1 MIFAS
6 IFKWLSSLTK
16 DLFVT
21 LERPIFLVVSQTE
34 NEDFTN
40 HVCRTLTSLGADVV
54 NLADFYPKEFCHLNC
69 FDAIVGISKKS
80 SGIEITYTKNN
91 KKIYKKTFEES
102 SHSTITSYI

>member
-6 IFKWLSSLTK
+6 VFKWLNSLTK

-21 LERPIFLVVSQTE
+21 LERPIFLVVNQTK

-69 FDAIVGISKKS
+69 FDAIVEINKKS
-80 SGIEITYTKNN
+80 AGIEIAFTKNN
-91 KKIYKKTFEES
+91 KKIYKKTFEEN
-102 SHSTITSYI
+102 HHNRKMNYI